1 MNVERAARRSAAG
14 GISGGAAT
22 LAMTGAMLAA
32 GRLGLMGEYPPERIA
47 RRGLRDT
54 GWGPISAEA
63 LDGPVG
69 AALHVAFGAMLGAAF
84 AAAIAPVVAAVRRR
98 LPARPSAAVMLPIA
112 GVAFGSGVWL
122 VSYWGLI
129 PSLGILPPPDRDRP
143 DRQVAMIA
151 AHWVFGAAL
160 GLSLAGLA
168 NAGFEPADRMIDE
181 EVAA

>member
-1 MNVERAARRSAAG
+1 VNVERAARRSAAG
-14 GISGGAAT
+14 GIGGAVAT
-22 LAMTGAMLAA
+22 VAMSGAMLVA

-47 RRGLRDT
+47 HRGLRDS
-54 GWGPISAEA
+54 GWGPIGAEE

-84 AAAIAPVVAAVRRR
+84 AAAITPAVGAVRRR
-98 LPARPSAAVMLPIA
+98 LPAPPSAAVMLPIA

-122 VSYWGLI
+122 VSYWGWI
-129 PSLGILPPPDRDRP
+129 PSLGILPSPDRDRP
-143 DRQVAMIA
+143 GRQVAMLV

-168 NAGFEPADRMIDE
+168 DAGFEPTDRMIGS
-181 EVAA
+181 EVGF

>member
-1 MNVERAARRSAAG
+1 VNVERAARRTAAG

-22 LAMTGAMLAA
+22 LAMSGAMLAA

-54 GWGPISAEA
+54 GWGPISAEQ

-84 AAAIAPVVAAVRRR
+84 AAGIAPAVGALRRR
-98 LPARPSAAVMLPIA
+98 LPARPSPAVVLPIA
-112 GVAFGSGVWL
+112 GVAFGSVVWA

-143 DRQVAMIA
+143 DRQVAMLA
-151 AHWVFGAAL
+151 AHWVFGASL
-160 GLSLAGLA
+160 GLALAALADAGL
-168 NAGFEPADRMIDE
+168 GPADRMIE
-181 EVAA
+181 QEVAA